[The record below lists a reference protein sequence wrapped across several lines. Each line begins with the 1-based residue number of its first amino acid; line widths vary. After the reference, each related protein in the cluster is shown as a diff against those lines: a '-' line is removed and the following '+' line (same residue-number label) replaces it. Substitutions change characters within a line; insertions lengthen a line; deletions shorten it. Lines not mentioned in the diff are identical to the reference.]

1 MKHRS
6 ILLSTFLLSIS
17 LNLIAQNEPSE
28 SKGKFKQENMFAG
41 AGLNLG
47 ITGRSFNIG
56 ITPELGYSITKW
68 LDGGMSL
75 NLNYYSENASDY
87 SPFRYR
93 NLNYG
98 GGPFLRIWPL
108 NFLHFQV
115 QPEYNWISSNVK
127 NVLNNQTSTLNYN
140 AGSLLVGVGYGS
152 RMLGARYSYVTLMI
166 DVLQN
171 EKSPYRDQ
179 YNDPLPVFRAGFGV
193 YLQAKRK

>member
-1 MKHRS
+1 
-6 ILLSTFLLSIS
+6 
-17 LNLIAQNEPSE
+17 
-28 SKGKFKQENMFAG
+28 
-41 AGLNLG
+41 
-47 ITGRSFNIG
+47 
-56 ITPELGYSITKW
+56 
-68 LDGGMSL
+68 MSL